1 MLESGHILEVRA
13 HAISPTLQYC
23 YVMANCIPEQKV
35 SQAPYDVWVLLEK
48 GSGKI
53 YSADCN
59 CPAGVSGCCK
69 HIGALLWHIE
79 SEVKLGKNV
88 TCTGKAQEWHK
99 PSKKLAKVYGPAF
112 LIDINATKPQIK
124 DSLLPIKKEI
134 SNRATFDPRP
144 ENHRA
149 VALTKG
155 DIDELAMITNFNCG
169 IVNILM
175 EKNVVSSPN
184 IDDVALFVEVGT
196 SDQPGLPKSLKKI
209 VSELDTELSFNE
221 FLILAKITMD
231 DRRIL
236 EIETRGQSH
245 NNTWFEHRELR
256 MTASRMHA
264 IIQKVSDN
272 YEIKNPQNCKTVMDA
287 IIRPSLINK
296 RPPVY

>member
-1 MLESGHILEVRA
+1 
-13 HAISPTLQYC
+13 
-23 YVMANCIPEQKV
+23 MANCIPEQKV

-134 SNRATFDPRP
+134 SNRATFDSRYKI
-144 ENHRA
+144 R
-149 VALTKG
+149 
-155 DIDELAMITNFNCG
+155 IRRYNFKWSQ
-169 IVNILM
+169 ILQGLGG
-175 EKNVVSSPN
+175 VISSGVKF
-184 IDDVALFVEVGT
+184 I
-196 SDQPGLPKSLKKI
+196 
-209 VSELDTELSFNE
+209 
-221 FLILAKITMD
+221 
-231 DRRIL
+231 
-236 EIETRGQSH
+236 H
-245 NNTWFEHRELR
+245 
-256 MTASRMHA
+256 
-264 IIQKVSDN
+264 
-272 YEIKNPQNCKTVMDA
+272 
-287 IIRPSLINK
+287 INK
-296 RPPVY
+296 KRATSEVQDEISHHRYPIHFELGMSIFNIKFRF